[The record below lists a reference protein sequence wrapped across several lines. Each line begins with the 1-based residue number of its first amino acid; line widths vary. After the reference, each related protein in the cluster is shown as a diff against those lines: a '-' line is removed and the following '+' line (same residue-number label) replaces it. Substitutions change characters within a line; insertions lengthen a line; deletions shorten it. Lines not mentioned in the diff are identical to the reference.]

1 MDELEVLEQHT
12 KERLSSNKPLFIGPF
27 LSAGILDAL
36 FCGFLLMQAGK
47 YVMSRRRDSLLLQL
61 GAAYVILMNLAGSA
75 LTWVWVYDLFVCN
88 FGTYYLFQ
96 SSKYISWFF
105 IFNSTTVVVVQ
116 VYFGWRAWML
126 TGKNTNVAVVIGA
139 LIVCALGGG
148 IGMKVVCSQLG
159 SVWDPKG
166 IRIPTY
172 ICASCTVAADSTITG
187 IILYFL
193 LSNRSGCTSRI
204 TRVIDRTIR
213 ITFESQLP
221 PTISAITVSL
231 VYLFNEDGFI
241 YIPILVI
248 KLKLYAI
255 SFLHTLNS
263 RPQRSRST
271 FEMTCP
277 KRVQDSHPTTWN
289 TEPGMYTSPST
300 PFSSQQA
307 EVCVSVVSF
316 VTSEQV
322 ISKAEAEVAHPTH
335 PQRG

>member
-1 MDELEVLEQHT
+1 MDELEILEQHT
-12 KERLSSNKPLFIGPF
+12 RERLSSNKPLYIGPF

-36 FCGFLLMQAGK
+36 FCGFLLMQSGK
-47 YVMSRRRDSLLLQL
+47 YVVSCRKDSLLLKF
-61 GAAYVILMNLAGSA
+61 GAAYVILMNLAGST
-75 LTWVWVYDLFVCN
+75 LTWVWVYDLFVYH
-88 FGTYYLFQ
+88 FGTYHLFQ

-116 VYFGWRAWML
+116 VFFGWRAWML
-126 TGKNTNVAVVIGA
+126 TGKNTTVAVIIGG

-159 SVWDPKG
+159 SVWDPKA

-187 IILYFL
+187 IILFFL
-193 LSNRSGCTSRI
+193 LSNRSGCSSRLA
-204 TRVIDRTIR
+204 RVIDGAIR

-263 RPQRSRST
+263 
-271 FEMTCP
+271 
-277 KRVQDSHPTTWN
+277 
-289 TEPGMYTSPST
+289 
-300 PFSSQQA
+300 
-307 EVCVSVVSF
+307 SVKLHIRNNMS
-316 VTSEQV
+316 
-322 ISKAEAEVAHPTH
+322 
-335 PQRG
+335 

>member
-1 MDELEVLEQHT
+1 MDELEILEQHT
-12 KERLSSNKPLFIGPF
+12 RERLSSNKPLYIGPF

-36 FCGFLLMQAGK
+36 FCGFLLMQSGK
-47 YVMSRRRDSLLLQL
+47 YVVSCRKDSLLLKF
-61 GAAYVILMNLAGSA
+61 GAAYVILMNLAGST
-75 LTWVWVYDLFVCN
+75 LTWVWVYDLFVYH
-88 FGTYYLFQ
+88 FGTYHLFQ

-116 VYFGWRAWML
+116 VFFGWRAWML
-126 TGKNTNVAVVIGA
+126 TGKNTTVAVIIGG

-159 SVWDPKG
+159 SVWDPKA

-187 IILYFL
+187 IILFFL
-193 LSNRSGCTSRI
+193 LSNRSGCSSRLA
-204 TRVIDRTIR
+204 RVIDGAIR

-263 RPQRSRST
+263 QPGRSSCT
-271 FEMTCP
+271 FETTCP
-277 KRVQDSHPTTWN
+277 SKAEDTHPTIWN
-289 TEPGMYTSPST
+289 TGAGTYTTPSSL
-300 PFSSQQA
+300 FSSQQA
-307 EVCVSVVSF
+307 EVNVSVVSF
-316 VTSEQV
+316 VTSEQAV
-322 ISKAEAEVAHPTH
+322 S
-335 PQRG
+335 

>member
-1 MDELEVLEQHT
+1 MDGLDALEQYA
-12 KERLSSNKPLFIGPF
+12 KERLSANKPLYIGPF

-36 FCGFLLMQAGK
+36 FCGFLLMQGGK
-47 YVMSRRRDSLLLQL
+47 YALSRRKDPLLFKL
-61 GAAYVILMNLAGSA
+61 GATYVILMNLAGST
-75 LTWVWVYDLFVCN
+75 LTWVWVYDLFVN
-88 FGTYYLFQ
+88 HFGTYYLFQ

-116 VYFGWRAWML
+116 VYFGWRAWILAGRNMS
-126 TGKNTNVAVVIGA
+126 VAVIIGTM
-139 LIVCALGGG
+139 IVCALGGG
-148 IGMKVVCSQLG
+148 IGMKVVCSQIG
-159 SVWDPKG
+159 SVWDPKA

-172 ICASCTVAADSTITG
+172 ICASCTICADCTITG
-187 IILYFL
+187 IILFFL
-193 LSNRSGCTSRI
+193 LSNRSGCTSRL

-221 PTISAITVSL
+221 PTVSAITVSL

-263 RPQRSRST
+263 RPRRLKDT
-271 FEMTCP
+271 FEMAPPRTTQDTCP
-277 KRVQDSHPTTWN
+277 TVWN
-289 TEPGMYTSPST
+289 TGTGTHITHSS

-307 EVCVSVVSF
+307 EEGVW
-316 VTSEQV
+316 E
-322 ISKAEAEVAHPTH
+322 AHPIRS
-335 PQRG
+335 QKG